1 MEKPSIEEEEILQ
14 LHSEKAIQQKDIEE
28 EEKEEEE
35 EEDSDFL
42 EQEEEINEQT
52 IDEKIKLFLETKKQ
66 QVIIDEK
73 TKASINEKT
82 KTLIDEQ
89 TKVSINEKTKT
100 LIDEK
105 TKESLSIIREHINNA
120 FATKRKPVKRKIPFQ
135 TLWEENE
142 YYSCDVKSS
151 RDIIVRKKRAWLF
164 FLMDNK
170 KKGES
175 CSEAGTRL
183 SEKWK
188 NLTPEAKKPYQIR
201 EEKDALRFER
211 ETKKLNKNDIQILD
225 ELKRTKRQLRKQNL
239 PKKPM
244 SAYRFFVQEVH
255 PQIKQENPN
264 FTFSDVGKELGRRW
278 KAVDSVKRAEYKKKA
293 EKELEVYQLQKKIK
307 KH

>member
-14 LHSEKAIQQKDIEE
+14 LHSEKAIQQKDIQEE
-28 EEKEEEE
+28 EEEEE

-42 EQEEEINEQT
+42 EEEEEINEQT
-52 IDEKIKLFLETKKQ
+52 IEEKIKLFLETKKQ

-73 TKASINEKT
+73 
-82 KTLIDEQ
+82 

-255 PQIKQENPN
+255 PQIKQENSN